1 MKMLGELYGAS
12 VLVFLVAYELKTSPF
27 ISPNFRWGWS
37 KDVEK
42 LREMS
47 LQKQVYIA
55 KTIVDNGGCK
65 HCWASIWTLLHDN
78 C

>member
-27 ISPNFRWGWS
+27 ISPNFRMGM
-37 KDVEK
+37 KFMDVEK
-42 LREMS
+42 WREMS

-55 KTIVDNGGCK
+55 KTLVENGGFLAFLAVNLNPVA
-65 HCWASIWTLLHDN
+65 W
-78 C
+78 